1 MARQPKAIVL
11 DTWSV
16 MAYFED
22 EPAAEQVETTITSAH
37 ENEIPLLMS
46 VVNVGEVWYLFAR
59 QSSAEEANQTI
70 VELKQLGIRFVDA
83 DWELAKEAAIF
94 KSKNK
99 MSLADCF
106 AAALAK
112 VNKADLVTGDKE
124 FKQVESDVKIAWL

>member
-1 MARQPKAIVL
+1 MARKPKAIVL

-22 EPAAEQVETTITSAH
+22 EPAGEQVEAIISDAH
-37 ENEIPLLMS
+37 ENGIPLSMS

-59 QSSAEEANQTI
+59 QSSAEEADQTI
-70 VELKQLGIRFVDA
+70 LELKQLGIGFIDA

-124 FKQVESDVKIAWL
+124 FKQVEGEVKIQWV